1 MASKVR
7 GRATWKVWY
16 HCSLERVSLLL
27 SVTIHRGR
35 WFHRKHIFILN
46 VRCRNHSSCPL
57 GGTGSTQSRGQE
69 GQGRLWQPL
78 LDLVAARG
86 TSESWGVGTET
97 LVEVQGWEAAFSLST
112 ESCESGTL

>member
-1 MASKVR
+1 MASKVG
-7 GRATWKVWY
+7 GRATLKVWY
-16 HCSLERVSLLL
+16 LCSLERVSLLL

-35 WFHRKHIFILN
+35 WFHHKHIFILN
-46 VRCRNHSSCPL
+46 VRCRNNSSCPL
-57 GGTGSTQSRGQE
+57 GGQGPLSLGQE
-69 GQGRLWQPL
+69 GQGRLWQPV